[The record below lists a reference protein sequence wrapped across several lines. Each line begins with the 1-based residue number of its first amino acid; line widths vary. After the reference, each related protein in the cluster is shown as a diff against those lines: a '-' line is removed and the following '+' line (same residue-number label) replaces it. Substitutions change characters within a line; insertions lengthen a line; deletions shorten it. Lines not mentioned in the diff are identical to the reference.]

1 MTHSSRRA
9 ALVAA
14 VASSIAL
21 LTLTAC
27 TQKEAAPTA
36 AAEPK
41 IPFRPTASIQDLMLA
56 QIDANADILW
66 ESVAVI
72 SSEKGTEERQPRT
85 DEEWQAVRNHAVA
98 LMEGANL
105 LMIPGRKVVH
115 EGKVLQDS
123 DVEGIL
129 KAEDIQKLI
138 DSDHNAFAS
147 RALALHDAAEA
158 ALKAIDAKNAAQLSE
173 VGGVIDE
180 ACEQCHTVYWYP
192 NQPVPGEPAPAA
204 APATAAPAKPSS
216 HGP

>member
-1 MTHSSRRA
+1 MTHSIRRA
-9 ALVAA
+9 AFAA
-14 VASSIAL
+14 VMISSVAL
-21 LTLTAC
+21 LTLSAC
-27 TQKEAAPTA
+27 AQKEAAPLT

-56 QIDANADILW
+56 QIDSNADVLW

-85 DEEWQAVRNHAVA
+85 DEEWQTVRNHAVA

-105 LMIPGRKVVH
+105 LMIPGRKVAH

-129 KAEDIQKLI
+129 KAEEIQKLI
-138 DSDHNAFAS
+138 DSDHIAFAS

-158 ALKAIDAKNAAQLSE
+158 ALKAIDAKNVAQLSE

-180 ACEQCHTVYWYP
+180 ACEQCHTKYWYP
-192 NQPVPGEPAPAA
+192 NQPVPGETPA
-204 APATAAPAKPSS
+204 SS
-216 HGP
+216 SP